1 MLMRIMR
8 GRSLCVACL
17 VASAAVAALVAFMA
31 SGPELRAAEPDQ
43 VDDAGVKQARDQV
56 KMLDSL
62 YKTAVVSVTKRY
74 VDGPPAIKVGMDVF
88 AAMEKEGWH
97 KAKLVDAS
105 GSPQNEANLPRT
117 DFEKRAVVAIQA
129 GKPYYEEVIGEGK
142 SRTLHAAT
150 VVPAVLKRCA
160 SCHGV
165 KEGDLL
171 GFIRY
176 EVPVK

>member
-1 MLMRIMR
+1 MGMRS
-8 GRSLCVACL
+8 GRLYCVVCL
-17 VASAAVAALVAFMA
+17 VASLAAAALVAVLV
-31 SGPELRAAEPDQ
+31 SGTELRAEESAQDP
-43 VDDAGVKQARDQV
+43 ALTRARDQI

-74 VDGPPAIKVGMDVF
+74 DEGPPAIKVAMDVF
-88 AAMEKEGWH
+88 GAMDKEGWH

-105 GSPQNEANLPRT
+105 GSPQNEANLPQSE
-117 DFEKRAVVAIQA
+117 FEKRAAKAMQA
-129 GKPYYEEVIGEGK
+129 GKPYYEEVAGEGAK
-142 SRTLHAAT
+142 RTLYAAT
-150 VVPAVLKRCA
+150 LVPAVLKRCA

-176 EVPVK
+176 ELPVK